1 MVPIMKK
8 SLFYIILLLV
18 VKANSINAQ
27 WPAPFNAILPSIQ
40 DSVAKKVLASP
51 NTYRLQLV
59 YTQIDRDQ
67 NGIPRFTNH
76 TLYADADYYFN
87 PASMVKMPLA
97 FLAIEK
103 LYELNQPGVNK
114 YTTMQFDSNYQRQ
127 VAMYTDSSA
136 QNKKPS
142 IAHFVKRAFLI
153 SENDPY
159 NRLYQFMGQGPT
171 NQKLI
176 AKGYT
181 STKITRQ
188 FMGYTEDQN
197 RHTNGINF
205 LDEKGIPILKLAP
218 QYNTDSFQFGAPIL
232 IGDAHWNSKD
242 EVVQA
247 PFDFTRHNN
256 ISLIDMQKMLQAVI
270 FPSSV
275 PKQNR
280 FNIAEADRLFLL
292 QYLSQYPS
300 ETNYPKY
307 DSAHFYDSYVKF
319 FFQDSTHAMPKHIR
333 VFNKVGWAYGFLTDV
348 SYVLDTKN
356 NIDYM
361 LSATVYVNSDG
372 VVNDS
377 KYDEETV
384 GFPFLNKIGTAF
396 YEYELKRPRKHQPKL
411 INQVKQYEK
420 RNPKD
425 TRPSILNADN

>member
-1 MVPIMKK
+1 MKK
-8 SLFYIILLLV
+8 SLVYIFLLLLV
-18 VKANSINAQ
+18 ETNPINAQ

-40 DSVAKKVLASP
+40 DSITKKVLASP
-51 NTYRLQLV
+51 NAYRLQIV

-67 NGIPRFTNH
+67 NGTPHFTNY
-76 TLYADADYYFN
+76 TLYADAENYFN

-97 FLAIEK
+97 FLAMEK
-103 LYELNQPGVNK
+103 LNELKQPGVNK
-114 YTTMQFDSNYQRQ
+114 YTTIQFDSNYQRQ
-127 VAMYTDSSA
+127 VTMYADSSA

-142 IAHFVKRAFLI
+142 IAHFIKRAFLI

-171 NQKLI
+171 NQKLFE
-176 AKGYT
+176 KGYS

-197 RHTNGINF
+197 RHTNGIHF
-205 LDEKGIPILKLAP
+205 MDDKGAPILKLAP
-218 QYNTDSFQFGAPIL
+218 QYNKDSFQFGAPIL

-242 EVVQA
+242 EVVKG

-256 ISLIDMQKMLQAVI
+256 ISLIDMQKMLQSVL
-270 FPSSV
+270 FPASV

-280 FNIAEADRLFLL
+280 FNIAEVDRLFLL

-307 DSAHFYDSYVKF
+307 DSEHFYDSYVKF
-319 FFQDSTHAMPKHIR
+319 FFQDSSHTMPKHIR

-361 LSATVYVNSDG
+361 LSATIYVNSDG

-377 KYDEETV
+377 KYDEESV
-384 GFPFLNKIGTAF
+384 GFPFLNQIGKAF
-396 YEYELKRPRKHQPKL
+396 YQYELERPRKFKPVLK
-411 INQVKQYEK
+411 NQVKQYEK

>member
-1 MVPIMKK
+1 MKK
-8 SLFYIILLLV
+8 SLFYCTLLLLV
-18 VKANSINAQ
+18 ISNNLTAQ
-27 WPAPFNAILPSIQ
+27 WPTPFNAILPSIQ
-40 DSVAKKVLASP
+40 DSITKKVLASP
-51 NTYRLQLV
+51 NTYRFQLV
-59 YTQIDRDQ
+59 YTTIDRDK
-67 NGIPRFTNH
+67 NGVPHFTNY
-76 TLYADADYYFN
+76 TLHADPENYFN

-97 FLAIEK
+97 FLAMEQ
-103 LYELNQPGVNK
+103 LNELNQAGVNK
-114 YTTMQFDSNYQRQ
+114 FTTMQFDSNYQRQ